1 MSANLTTIIG
11 GAAAIM
17 VLCLFGAIIAG
28 IWQFAGEAAA
38 QGDDPTGKE
47 NLP

>member
-1 MSANLTTIIG
+1 MTDLTPIIG
-11 GAAAIM
+11 GATAVM
-17 VLCLFGAIIAG
+17 VLCIFAAIIAG